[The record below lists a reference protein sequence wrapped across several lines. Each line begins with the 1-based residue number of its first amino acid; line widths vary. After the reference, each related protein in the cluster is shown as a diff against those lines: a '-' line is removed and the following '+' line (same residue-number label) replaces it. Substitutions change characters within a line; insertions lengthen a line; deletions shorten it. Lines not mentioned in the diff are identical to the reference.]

1 MSVFALPAEPSLNR
15 GPARFSVRFWGVRG
29 STQVPGPSTL
39 HFGGNTTCIA
49 IQCDDELLLI
59 DAGTGLRELGASRKP
74 DEPFRAT
81 LLFTHFHLDHVAGLP
96 FFAPLFRRDCALSLV
111 SDPAVGGGARIA
123 LPRLMSA
130 PLFPVDFAALPSQL
144 VFVDAQP
151 GRPLEVGGAQV
162 SFAPLHH
169 PGGASGLKIE
179 HRGRTFVHL
188 SDLEH
193 LGPEPDAGL
202 IEFIRNCD
210 ALSYDAM
217 FDEAIDYAPHEGWGH
232 STWQAGLALA
242 RAAGARRF
250 IATHHAPE
258 HDDAFLDGMTLR
270 LKAEEPSALVAWEGL
285 ELDLLTDRVESHSP
299 PSNAALALD
308 CARKA
313 DHGE

>member
-1 MSVFALPAEPSLNR
+1 MSVFRLPTELPNA
-15 GPARFSVRFWGVRG
+15 GAPARFTVRYWGVRG
-29 STQVPGPSTL
+29 STQVPGRGTL
-39 HFGGNTTCIA
+39 RYGGNTTCIA
-49 IQCDDELLLI
+49 VRCDEELLII
-59 DAGTGLRELGASRKP
+59 DAGTGLRELGATQP
-74 DEPFRAT
+74 AHEPFRAT

-96 FFAPLFRRDCALSLV
+96 FFAPVFRRNCTLDLV
-111 SDPAVGGGARIA
+111 SDIAVGGGARVA

-130 PLFPVDFAALPSQL
+130 PLFPVDFEALPSTL
-144 VFVDAQP
+144 AFVDAHP
-151 GRPLEVGGAQV
+151 GRALEVGDARI

-193 LGPEPDAGL
+193 LGPTPDASL
-202 IEFIRNCD
+202 IEFARHCD

-258 HDDAFLDGMTLR
+258 HDDAFLDGVTSR
-270 LKAEEPSALVAWEGL
+270 LKAEEPNALVAWEGL
-285 ELDLLTDRVESHSP
+285 ELDLLTGELQSHTP
-299 PSNAALALD
+299 APNRALELECMRQSD
-308 CARKA
+308 P
-313 DHGE
+313 GG

>member
-1 MSVFALPAEPSLNR
+1 MSVFRLLKDPPNTR
-15 GPARFSVRFWGVRG
+15 GPARFSVRYWGVRG
-29 STQVPGPSTL
+29 STQVPGQGTL
-39 HFGGNTTCIA
+39 RFGGNTTCIA
-49 IQCDDELLLI
+49 VRCDDELLII
-59 DAGTGLRELGASRKP
+59 DAGTGLRELGAAQRGTG
-74 DEPFRAT
+74 PFRAT

-96 FFAPLFRRDCALSLV
+96 FFAPVFRRDCTLDLV
-111 SDPAVGGGARIA
+111 SDAAVGGGARVA

-130 PLFPVDFAALPSQL
+130 PLFPIDFGTLPSTL
-144 VFVDAQP
+144 VFVDAHP
-151 GRPLEVGGAQV
+151 GRPLEVGGALV

-193 LGPEPDAGL
+193 LGPTPDSSLVDFA
-202 IEFIRNCD
+202 RDCD

-232 STWQAGLALA
+232 STWQAGVTLT

-258 HDDAFLDGMTLR
+258 HDDAFLDGLTTR
-270 LKAEEPSALVAWEGL
+270 LKAEEPNALVAWEGL
-285 ELDLLTDRVESHSP
+285 ELDLLTGELQSHAP
-299 PSNAALALD
+299 APNRALELE
-308 CARKA
+308 CERQS
-313 DHGE
+313 GPGG